1 LRAMGEVIELGMLE
15 GVASTTIK
23 KLHKAGLATLEVI
36 AVTPPREIV
45 ALTGMGVDTAIKVNT
60 LARLKVDPGF
70 VSATDMLET
79 RKYMMRCRTGSA
91 EFDRIMGG
99 GIETGVISEFIG
111 EFGSGKTQIC
121 YTLSVLAQRPVEEG
135 GLGGRVCVID
145 TEGTFL
151 PERIKQIAEARGYD
165 AAEILS
171 NVLIA
176 RAYNSDHQIM
186 LVKNLP
192 QVVQEHDIK
201 LVIVDSMIGHFRG
214 EYIGRGTLA
223 ERQQKIAGVLGN
235 LLRVAEAFNLSVVL
249 TNQVQA
255 KPDTSYGDPNKP
267 TGGHVMAHACTH
279 RVYLRKGRQNT
290 RLVQVI
296 DSPYLPE
303 EKIRIAVTAAGI
315 CNEDE
320 TTNMEY
326 DPSLYATTEEPEGPE
341 EFSLEEEVVVEEAP
355 EKLDIELDE
364 IYLDE

>member
-1 LRAMGEVIELGMLE
+1 MGEVIEAGTLE

-23 KLHKAGLATLEVI
+23 KLHKAGLVTLESI

-45 ALTGMGVDTAIKVNT
+45 ELTGIGVDTAIKVNT
-60 LARLKVDPGF
+60 LARLQVDPGF
-70 VSATDMLET
+70 VSASELLET
-79 RKYMMRCRTGSA
+79 RKHMMKCKTGSS

-99 GIETGVISEFIG
+99 GIETGVITEFIG

-135 GLGGRVCVID
+135 GLGGRICVID

-151 PERIKQIAEARGYD
+151 PERIVQIAESRGYD
-165 AAEILS
+165 SQEILS

-192 QVVQEHDIK
+192 QVCQEHDVK
-201 LVIVDSMIGHFRG
+201 VVIVDSMIGHFRG

-223 ERQQKIAGVLGN
+223 ERQQKIGGVLGN
-235 LLRVAEAFNLSVVL
+235 LLRVAEAFNLAVVL

-255 KPDTSYGDPNKP
+255 KPDTVYGDPNKP
-267 TGGHVMAHACTH
+267 AGGHVMAHACTH
-279 RVYLRKGRQNT
+279 RVYLRKGRANT

-303 EKIRIAVTAAGI
+303 EKIRIAITEAGV
-315 CNEDE
+315 CDEDGN
-320 TTNMEY
+320 TNMEY
-326 DPSLYATTEEPEGPE
+326 DPDMNYDE
-341 EFSLEEEVVVEEAP
+341 EFSLEIDEDLEE
-355 EKLDIELDE
+355 
-364 IYLDE
+364 